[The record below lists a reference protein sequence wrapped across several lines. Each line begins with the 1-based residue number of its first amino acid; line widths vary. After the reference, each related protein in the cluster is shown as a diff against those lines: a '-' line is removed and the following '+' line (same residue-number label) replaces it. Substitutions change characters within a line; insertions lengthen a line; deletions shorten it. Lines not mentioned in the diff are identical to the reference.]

1 MVDRIS
7 GLIEEEIHQLHA
19 DLVEVE
25 YRREDGDQFLRIY
38 IDHNDGVSLDLCS
51 SISRV
56 VKEIIDTAE
65 IDYDHL
71 EVSSPGIDRKL
82 KTDQDFLRFQGNKV
96 KVKLT
101 RNYSGPRQVIGILTG
116 YSDEVLEVEAEQ
128 GLESL
133 PRQEIT
139 VVRLHPDVQRR
150 NSNVE

>member
-7 GLIEEEIHQLHA
+7 GLIEEKIHQLHA

-25 YRREDGDQFLRIY
+25 YRREDGDRFLRIY

-96 KVKLT
+96 KVKLS
-101 RNYSGPRQVIGILTG
+101 RNYTGPRQVIGF
-116 YSDEVLEVEAEQ
+116 
-128 GLESL
+128 
-133 PRQEIT
+133 
-139 VVRLHPDVQRR
+139 
-150 NSNVE
+150 

>member
-7 GLIEEEIHQLHA
+7 GLIEEKIHQLHA

-56 VKEIIDTAE
+56 VKETIDTAE

-82 KTDQDFLRFQGNKV
+82 KTDQDFLRFQGNQV

-101 RNYSGPRQVIGILTG
+101 RNYAGPRQVIGVLTG
-116 YSDEVLEVEAEQ
+116 YSDETLEVEAEQ
-128 GLESL
+128 GLVSL

-139 VVRLHPDVQRR
+139 VVRLHPDLLRR